1 MGKKINKIINKLKP
15 KKKIE
20 KAKPIEIKRPTFTE
34 LRDLVTKRKK
44 HAESINF
51 YKQKIEEK
59 VNKLKYL
66 ENKKN
71 RTAKDLEHE
80 NSLETELKFLKEAKK
95 EFEQTYDA
103 WYSKN
108 KDILELKNKEEGLL
122 KLIRFHELE
131 IKKNAEKIKK
141 LEERPET
148 ENTEMYLRQLMD
160 EQKVNKDIYEHL
172 KETFRVVWKNR
183 HKK

>member
-1 MGKKINKIINKLKP
+1 MGKKINKIINKLKS

-20 KAKPIEIKRPTFTE
+20 IIKPKTIKKPTFTE
-34 LRDLVTKRKK
+34 LRELVTKRKK

-59 VNKLKYL
+59 TNALKRL
-66 ENKKN
+66 EEKHN
-71 RTAKDLEHE
+71 RTAQTLEHE
-80 NSLETELKFLKEAKK
+80 KSIETELKFLKEAKK

-103 WYSKN
+103 WYNKN
-108 KDILELKNKEEGLL
+108 KGILELKDKEEGLL

-141 LEERPET
+141 LEERTET
-148 ENTEMYLRQLMD
+148 ENTQMYIRQLMD
-160 EQKVNKDIYEHL
+160 EQKINKDIYEHL
-172 KETFRVVWKNR
+172 KETFKEMWKNR